1 MGPQVEQGECLS
13 YGLVSEDREDEI
25 GAARCM
31 RRQELRLFLIVA
43 SLVVTLDQITKLW
56 IRASLSPGDQIAV
69 LPGFIDLVLVK
80 NYGAAFG
87 MLAGQTALIIG
98 FSIAGLIAI
107 SAFLHHFP
115 PTNTLGIVSFA
126 LILGGTSGNLV
137 DRIRPPH
144 YVTDFVRVHLLP
156 TFSWP
161 AFNVADA
168 AMTVGIIALI
178 IYFYRAGLFRKVYGR
193 SHKSRDREA
202 SA

>member
-13 YGLVSEDREDEI
+13 YGIVCEDREDKI
-25 GAARCM
+25 DAARRM
-31 RRQELRLFLIVA
+31 SRQELRLFLIVA
-43 SLVVTLDQITKLW
+43 ALVVALDQITKLW

-69 LPGFIDLVLVK
+69 LPGFVDLVLVK

-87 MLAGQTALIIG
+87 LLAGHTALII
-98 FSIAGLIAI
+98 SVSVVGLLLI

-115 PTNTLGIVSFA
+115 PANALGIVSFA
-126 LILGGTSGNLV
+126 MIMGGTTGNLV

-178 IYFYRAGLFRKVYGR
+178 LYFYRTGLFRRIYGR
-193 SHKSRDREA
+193 SHRPGDREA